1 MVIAIIG
8 TLVGLLLP
16 AVQAARESAR
26 QSACM
31 NNVKQLAV
39 AYQNYHDANRR
50 VARAWYGPTTVP
62 ARISIMSARTQAV
75 HGSMM
80 SAGMADGSV
89 RSLSS
94 DIDGTT
100 WWALCTPNGGDTPGD
115 Y

>member
-1 MVIAIIG
+1 
-8 TLVGLLLP
+8 
-16 AVQAARESAR
+16 
-26 QSACM
+26 
-31 NNVKQLAV
+31 
-39 AYQNYHDANRR
+39 
-50 VARAWYGPTTVP
+50 
-62 ARISIMSARTQAV
+62 
-75 HGSMM
+75 MM